1 MAIKTVQATINGQT
15 YTLTLNST
23 SGKYEATVTA
33 PSKSSYNQ
41 SGHYYGVTVKA
52 TDVAGNITT
61 KDAAD
66 ATLGKSLRL
75 QVKEKVAPIIAITAP
90 TVGTYLTNNKPTITW
105 KVTDAD
111 SGVNPGTK
119 ITGDSIAKTAIAGGY
134 QCTYTPTT
142 ALSDGSHTIKLD
154 ASDYDGNAAAT
165 SSMSFKVDTV
175 PPVLTLSSPTD
186 KLVTNQSA
194 CTVKGTTNDAT
205 SSPVTVTVK
214 LNSGAAEAVTV
225 GSDGSFSKALTL
237 AEGTNTIIVV
247 AKDGA
252 GKTTT
257 VTRTVTLNTVA
268 PTIKSVTITPNPV
281 DCGKTFVISVEVTN

>member
-52 TDVAGNITT
+52 T
-61 KDAAD
+61 
-66 ATLGKSLRL
+66 
-75 QVKEKVAPIIAITAP
+75 
-90 TVGTYLTNNKPTITW
+90 
-105 KVTDAD
+105 
-111 SGVNPGTK
+111 
-119 ITGDSIAKTAIAGGY
+119 
-134 QCTYTPTT
+134 
-142 ALSDGSHTIKLD
+142 
-154 ASDYDGNAAAT
+154 
-165 SSMSFKVDTV
+165 
-175 PPVLTLSSPTD
+175 
-186 KLVTNQSA
+186 
-194 CTVKGTTNDAT
+194 NDAT

-225 GSDGSFSKALTL
+225 GSDGRFSKALTL